1 LQPLE
6 PAQPWR
12 PEQQDAVSCAE
23 SSTVVLYVMHMR
35 SLTASVEPNAQQE
48 PQSDWSRA
56 PEMRLAH
63 WGHAVDEL
71 KLSGLARRKGEDR
84 KRRGTGGGA
93 VEVAGAAG
101 SVASRA
107 PTHMAPTFGAT
118 HGSADMRA
126 RM

>member
-1 LQPLE
+1 
-6 PAQPWR
+6 
-12 PEQQDAVSCAE
+12 VSCAE

-71 KLSGLARRKGEDR
+71 KLSG
-84 KRRGTGGGA
+84 
-93 VEVAGAAG
+93 
-101 SVASRA
+101 
-107 PTHMAPTFGAT
+107 MAPTFGAT